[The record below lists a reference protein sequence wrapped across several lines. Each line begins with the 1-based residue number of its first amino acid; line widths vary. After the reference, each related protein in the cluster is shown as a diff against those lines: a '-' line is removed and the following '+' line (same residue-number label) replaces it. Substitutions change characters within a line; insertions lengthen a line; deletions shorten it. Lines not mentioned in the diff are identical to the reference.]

1 MTAVTD
7 EDRTA
12 WLRGALDQFERP
24 LIAYAAHLVGDV
36 HAARDV
42 VQDVFLRLLRASR
55 TEVEPILAR
64 WLYTVTRHRAVDHL
78 RRGKVAAK
86 SNADALDGHPARGD
100 APTGPETLAM
110 RDDASQALEALGR
123 LSAGHQEVLRLRL
136 SHGLSYADI
145 AQVTGLSVSHVGV
158 RIHEGMKALR
168 ARLAEPASQAPS
180 SPPSSAPPAV
190 APASTTRAAS
200 HGASR

>member
-1 MTAVTD
+1 MTA

-12 WLRGALDQFERP
+12 WLQGALDQFERP

-55 TEVEPILAR
+55 ADVEPVLAR

-110 RDDASQALEALGR
+110 RDDARHALEALGR

-145 AQVTGLSVSHVGV
+145 ALVTGLSVSHVGV

-168 ARLAEPASQAPS
+168 ARLAEPASQAPT
-180 SPPSSAPPAV
+180 SAPPS
-190 APASTTRAAS
+190 PAAATPRAAS